1 MRLLPVLITLFFLI
15 SANNAI
21 SQIIPPDRDLLPPDA
36 KIGSYY
42 SILPLLGYSSDQG
55 FIGGGFLQRINYD
68 INLDPFLSTLKTDVT
83 FSTRGDIISKLEYER
98 TRLFGYELR
107 SRFDFV
113 GQRERKGHYFGIGN
127 DSEFSANAYDD
138 GFNYYENREFFL
150 NYKVRWGI
158 SEFADF
164 GNLDFFSDVTFW
176 HVNGLSTGDETLFFS
191 DEPAGFGSA
200 KVVKT
205 GIGFIADSRNSEFS
219 PSSGVRYEVGFNTSQ
234 SFLLS
239 DFSFSSLNG
248 DLRHFL
254 PLRHNVTIAH
264 RLVAEHTLG
273 DAPFWALP
281 AIGSENGLRGF
292 HRNRFRGDS
301 SVLSML
307 EVRSWLFSVFDER
320 IDIGAQTFWDTGR
333 VYSDFDS
340 GAFFDDWKHVFG
352 IGGAVTLLNP
362 DLIIRG
368 DIGFSNETW
377 RIYFGAGYV
386 F

>member
-1 MRLLPVLITLFFLI
+1 MRFLPLLIALLFL
-15 SANNAI
+15 STANKANG
-21 SQIIPPDRDLLPPDA
+21 QVIPPDRDPLPPDA

-42 SILPLLGYSSDQG
+42 SVLPLIGFSSDQG

-68 INLDPFLSTLKTDVT
+68 INRDPFLSTLKTDVT

-98 TRLFGYELR
+98 TRLFGFELR
-107 SRFDFV
+107 SRLDFI

-127 DSEFSANAYDD
+127 DSEFSTAAYDE
-138 GFNYYENREFFL
+138 GFNYYENREFFI
-150 NYKVRWGI
+150 NYKVRQGVF
-158 SEFADF
+158 EFGEN
-164 GNLDFFSDVTFW
+164 GNLDFFGGLTFW
-176 HVNGLSTGDETLFFS
+176 HVNGLSTDDESLFFS
-191 DEPAGFGSA
+191 DEPVGFGSA
-200 KVVKT
+200 RVVKA
-205 GIGFIADSRNSEFS
+205 GLGFIADSRNSEFS
-219 PSSGVRYEVGFNTSQ
+219 PSSGMRYEVGFNKSQ

-239 DFSFSSLNG
+239 DFNFSSLSG
-248 DLRHFL
+248 DFRHFL
-254 PLRHNVTIAH
+254 PLRRNITIAH

-273 DAPFWALP
+273 NAPFWALP
-281 AIGSENGLRGF
+281 VIGSENGLRGF

-307 EVRSWLFSVFDER
+307 ELRTWLFSVFDDR
-320 IDIGAQTFWDTGR
+320 IDIGMQTFWDTGR

-352 IGGAVTLLNP
+352 IGGAVTLLSP
-362 DLIIRG
+362 DLIVRG